1 MSFIHVK
8 EEWHGDFDRDE
19 SFREAFLALTAPV
32 VGPLRRAWGHRDAWD
47 LGPGLYFSSELV
59 VVFSVVLKK
68 LLICD
73 SHKTLLL
80 VTDLFSWKRELSWS

>member
-1 MSFIHVK
+1 MAIIHVK

-19 SFREAFLALTAPV
+19 SFREAFLVLTASV
-32 VGPLRRAWGHRDAWD
+32 VGPLRRVRGHRDTWD

-68 LLICD
+68 LLIQ
-73 SHKTLLL
+73 
-80 VTDLFSWKRELSWS
+80 